1 MAGRRSS
8 AALRPWP
15 SFATLAKDGPNAY
28 ASFLASAEDNAEKT
42 RLRQEAV
49 ATVRQFLGGFREGR

>member
-1 MAGRRSS
+1 MLLQQRFRDVG
-8 AALRPWP
+8 
-15 SFATLAKDGPNAY
+15 KDCPNAH